1 MKQIFRKLRN
11 DNRNKAITHKI
22 YVETQCGKKA
32 TDGDE
37 HNQSTI

>member
-1 MKQIFRKLRN
+1 MKQIFRNLRN
-11 DNRNKAITHKI
+11 GNKNKAM
-22 YVETQCGKKA
+22 TQDLRGNPMRKKT